1 VTITIVCSARAV
13 PLAEQWKQ
21 RFRRNFGALVEIVS
35 GLPACE
41 AAEEGA
47 GKDAVIVLLDG
58 ENAPEPFVLSDWKAM
73 LQRVAFAYVRLE
85 ACGYPALL
93 ERRATFFGEPDERRL
108 EQWLI
113 GLLPDR
119 LRPPL
124 EARGL
129 TVPSAWWLSLV
140 DRPGRI
146 DVEADEIET
155 VRQFATDAGAHFQGV
170 AWIVCGDRSMRAVEG
185 EIEHAV
191 GGSRMLVIVSHVT
204 PDEFVELPRGFHS
217 LIVIRG
223 YARAFEISHP
233 PEALAL
239 RKDPARHFA
248 HVAAVPDI
256 ERWLFELPVAME
268 HGLADVAYHRA
279 IRFLTAA
286 GRKQEAVELLKELKR
301 GAERWGDSEV
311 AAEAEDRLH
320 WLTDSGGV
328 RKVIDDSA
336 QQQTLF

>member
-1 VTITIVCSARAV
+1 MQIAIVCSTRAV

-35 GLPACE
+35 GVPVYE
-41 AAEEGA
+41 AFEEGA
-47 GKDAVIVLLDG
+47 GKDAVIVMLDG
-58 ENAPEPFVLSDWKAM
+58 ESAPAPFALADWTDLLKHHD
-73 LQRVAFAYVRLE
+73 FAYVRLE
-85 ACGYPALL
+85 ECSYPQLL

-108 EQWLI
+108 EQWLVS
-113 GLLPDR
+113 LLPDR

-124 EARGL
+124 AARGV

-146 DVEADEIET
+146 DVEADEIDT
-155 VRQFATDAGAHFQGV
+155 VRQFAVDAGSHFQGV

-191 GGSRMLVIVSHVT
+191 GGARMLVVVSHVT

-223 YARAFEISHP
+223 YARAYEISHP
-233 PEALAL
+233 PEAIAL
-239 RKDPARHFA
+239 RADPARHFA
-248 HVAAVPDI
+248 FLASVHDI
-256 ERWLFELPVAME
+256 EPWLFELPLAME
-268 HGLADVAYHRA
+268 HALADAAYHKA

-328 RKVIDDSA
+328 RKVIDDTAEQMS
-336 QQQTLF
+336 LF